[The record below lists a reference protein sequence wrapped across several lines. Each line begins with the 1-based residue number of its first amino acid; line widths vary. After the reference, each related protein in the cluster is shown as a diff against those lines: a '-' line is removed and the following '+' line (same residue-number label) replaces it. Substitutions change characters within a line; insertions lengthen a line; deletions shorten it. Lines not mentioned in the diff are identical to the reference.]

1 MDERLDL
8 LNPDLFVQGVPYDY
22 FARLRAE
29 EPIAWHDE
37 TNGPGY
43 WLVTRYDDVVT
54 VNKDWR
60 RYSNEVRGSALED
73 PASEHELRARQ
84 QIFVNQ
90 DPVRHNRTRRLVSGA
105 FTPRQIQL
113 LTPQS
118 RTICTGLVDEM
129 LERGTVDFVQEI
141 STMLAFRMVASMF
154 GVPQDDWP
162 MILRWTKQ
170 ITNFQEPEYNPSLAS
185 RFEVQQ
191 KAIAY
196 GKELVAQVRRNPA
209 GHTGLITE
217 LVDAQI
223 IGEDGKTDRLSDDE
237 IATFILVVVI
247 GGVDTTSHSL
257 AEAVSVWA
265 DDPATFEKVAAT
277 GACPATLVEEVIRYA
292 TPAMNFRRTSTEDH
306 EVAGVRIAAG
316 DKVVMSFSSANR
328 DERQF
333 ANADV
338 FDPWRD
344 PNEHVGFGGG
354 GPHFCIGAHLARL
367 DIRLMLDEMLRR
379 VQGFEL
385 VGPTKRL
392 RSNAFA
398 GWLHYPVAVTSR

>member
-1 MDERLDL
+1 MRERLDL
-8 LNPDLFVQGVPYDY
+8 LDPDLFVHGVPYDY

-29 EPIAWHDE
+29 EPIAWHEERD
-37 TNGPGY
+37 GPGY

-73 PASEHELRARQ
+73 PASEEELRARQ

-90 DPVRHNRTRRLVSGA
+90 DPVRHNRTRKLVSGA

-113 LTPQS
+113 LTPQI
-118 RTICTGLVDEM
+118 RAICTELVDEM

-154 GVPQDDWP
+154 GVPKDDWP

-170 ITNFQEPEYNPSLAS
+170 ITNFQEPEYNPTLAS

-196 GKELVAQVRRNPA
+196 GKELVAEVRRNPA

-217 LVDAQI
+217 IVDAQI
-223 IGEDGKTDRLSDDE
+223 VGDDGQLDRLSDDE

-257 AEAVSVWA
+257 AEAVAVWA
-265 DDPATFEKVAAT
+265 DDQAPFDKLAAS
-277 GACPATLVEEVIRYA
+277 GECPATLIEEVIRWA
-292 TPAMNFRRTSTEDH
+292 SPAMNFRRTSTEDH
-306 EVAGVRIAAG
+306 DLAGVRIAAG
-316 DKVVMSFSSANR
+316 DKVVMSFTSANR

-333 ANADV
+333 TDADV

-367 DIRLMLDEMLRR
+367 NIHLLLEEMLQR
-379 VQGFEL
+379 VEGFEL

-398 GWLHYPVAVTSR
+398 GWLHYPVAVTAR